1 MLGELQPIATTT
13 SKGLMSSDDKKN
25 MPMTVI
31 VSPIKVSGVPSG
43 YGFFC
48 QVTATGYE
56 GSLYFINR
64 SNNNV
69 YYTKLAGGIGLDTVS
84 IKDEDIYIAR
94 EGVRFHLS
102 NFQCLEIKISYVTS
116 IPDGAIPGTK
126 K

>member
-1 MLGELQPIATTT
+1 
-13 SKGLMSSDDKKN
+13 
-25 MPMTVI
+25 MTVI

-48 QVTATGYE
+48 QVTAIGYE

-102 NFQCLEIKISYVTS
+102 NFQCLDIKISYVTS